1 MSVLKLSVSGSY
13 TKATAY
19 LRNLKKRARMQI
31 LDKYGKEGVALLKS
45 ATPVR
50 TGLTAESWIYEIKDT
65 KQGSEIIFRNT
76 NVNQGWA
83 VIAILLQYGHGT
95 KNGGWVEGIDYIN
108 PAIQTLFKK
117 IVDEAVKEVTS
128 L

>member
-76 NVNQGWA
+76 NVSQGWA

>member
-13 TKATAY
+13 AKATAY
-19 LRNLKKRARMQI
+19 LQNLKKRARMQI

-65 KQGSEIIFRNT
+65 RQGSEIIFRNT
-76 NVNQGWA
+76 NVSQGWA